1 MDDWLSAFRCFCV
14 FSDTLQMIIEIV
26 LLLQALLKISQW
38 ISHVEFFI
46 TSISNILILFITMM
60 QGVKYFLID
69 NADFCLSSYVY
80 EFTLHVDQNLM
91 LFKMTNWS
99 VS

>member
-1 MDDWLSAFRCFCV
+1 
-14 FSDTLQMIIEIV
+14 
-26 LLLQALLKISQW
+26 
-38 ISHVEFFI
+38 
-46 TSISNILILFITMM
+46 MM

-80 EFTLHVDQNLM
+80 ECTLHVDQNLM